1 MIFFFFFLPKATT
14 WMKIWGG
21 MGVVG
26 RNCTWVS
33 EGFGC
38 TEMAVVVRETA
49 GTEKQDKGGGCWEEG
64 KGRAKMY
71 VGRF

>member
-1 MIFFFFFLPKATT
+1 
-14 WMKIWGG
+14 